1 MVEKNEKE
9 ENINSLCK
17 KYFTPELC
25 DEPVTETKRALEF
38 KLYVQFKRYGKKM
51 SEDYSQLIKDSNG
64 DEEIEGFIYEA
75 IARCFSKWK
84 KSPLKNDSAY
94 STYFGITIK
103 SIFIRENKNIEKIR
117 ETEISLEASQNGDEK
132 EYSRKD
138 NLEDS
143 SEVSAEELISTE
155 EEIKMRLRFID
166 KCFRAKKRA
175 DWWKGIVTGYLYE
188 DLHTFFSHYPSEPM
202 QRYSFIDVEIYNWEN
217 TPTQKQV
224 AQFLGKD
231 EGQVSRALTAF
242 VENIE
247 ELYKKQGNV
256 L

>member
-1 MVEKNEKE
+1 MVEKNEKK

-25 DEPVTETKRALEF
+25 DELVTETKRALKF
-38 KLYVQFKRYGKKM
+38 KLYEQLVMYGKKM
-51 SEDYSQLIKDSNG
+51 SKNYSQLIKDSNAI
-64 DEEIEGFIYEA
+64 EIEGFIDEA
-75 IARCFSKWK
+75 IENCFNKWRE
-84 KSPLKNDSAY
+84 SPLENDSAY

-103 SIFIRENKNIEKIR
+103 RIFIRENKNIEKIR
-117 ETEISLEASQNGDEK
+117 ETEISLEASQTRVEK
-132 EYSRKD
+132 ECSQKD
-138 NLEDS
+138 TLEDF
-143 SEVSAEELISTE
+143 SETFTE

-217 TPTQKQV
+217 APTQKQV
-224 AQFLGKD
+224 AQFLGKG

-242 VENIE
+242 LENIE

>member
-38 KLYVQFKRYGKKM
+38 KLYVQFKRYGRKM

-64 DEEIEGFIYEA
+64 GEIEGFIYEA

-94 STYFGITIK
+94 RSYFASTMEK
-103 SIFIRENKNIEKIR
+103 IFIRENKNIEKIR
-117 ETEISLEASQNGDEK
+117 KTEISLEASQNGDEK

-188 DLHTFFSHYPSEPM
+188 DLHIFFSHYPSEPM

-217 TPTQKQV
+217 APTQKQV